1 MSFFEGTDGKEDVCR
16 QNKGINLSRFI
27 CCFASFGLTRAN
39 NEHYNSNNM
48 CCICNIALIGDIAD
62 TADGV
67 YCKYRMPGDL
77 GMEQN
82 QRVTVTK
89 RMLREGLLRLL
100 DTKPLDKVNITELCH
115 EAGINRT
122 TFYRYYKF
130 PKDILLEMQSE
141 FFEEGLGHFQH
152 ALTADDVERFFLSL
166 SEHTRLVKLFFQ
178 YNSDADWIRVFSQI
192 CQSFPKKNMS
202 KAFQNLDE
210 TGAKLLSAYL
220 AGGAYFLAR
229 QWIMEDIPVSAKD
242 VSKIALN
249 VLNQDKLF

>member
-1 MSFFEGTDGKEDVCR
+1 
-16 QNKGINLSRFI
+16 
-27 CCFASFGLTRAN
+27 
-39 NEHYNSNNM
+39 
-48 CCICNIALIGDIAD
+48 
-62 TADGV
+62 
-67 YCKYRMPGDL
+67 
-77 GMEQN
+77 MEQN
-82 QRVTVTK
+82 QRVIVTK

-100 DTKPLDKVNITELCH
+100 DAKSLDKVNITELCH

-141 FFEEGLGHFQH
+141 FFAESLGHFQH

-166 SEHTRLVKLFFQ
+166 SKHARLVKLFFQ
-178 YNSDADWIRVFSQI
+178 YNSDADWIQEFSRI
-192 CQSFPKKNMS
+192 CQNFPKKNMS

-229 QWIMEDIPVSAKD
+229 QWIMEDIPMSAKD
-242 VSKIALN
+242 VSKIALT